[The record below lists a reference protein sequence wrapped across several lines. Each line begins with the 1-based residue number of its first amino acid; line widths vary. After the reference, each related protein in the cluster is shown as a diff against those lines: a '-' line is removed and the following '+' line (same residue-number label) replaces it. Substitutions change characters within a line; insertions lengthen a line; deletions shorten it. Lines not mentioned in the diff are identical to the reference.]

1 MKRCI
6 SILLLV
12 FMIIGGTT
20 AFADEYDPQLV
31 IKPTKEEILAG
42 EEKAADMSRLVELL
56 GLNDFSLNSRSK
68 GVVEKQYSVKE
79 IAEIA
84 AIAAKYDSE
93 TSSYSV
99 MVGLENQ
106 AKSGA
111 KAAASV
117 PTTKNLNFTTVAQ
130 ENGNYCGP
138 ASAYMVLKKEGHSYF
153 MYQTQSTLAGSTTSP
168 TRLQTNYYNQTPFG
182 SNWSS
187 TMSSYSNHSYS
198 ILWGDPYDSINRAMI
213 LVDSAIGTLALGR
226 GVVYDTVQYSNST
239 SNRLVGYPASL
250 PSNVYHYV
258 AGEGY
263 NASNPSARICLY
275 VDPNSARP
283 AAYGHRQITFRL
295 MCTLIKDRGLVF

>member
-117 PTTKNLNFTTVAQ
+117 PTETI
-130 ENGNYCGP
+130 P
-138 ASAYMVLKKEGHSYF
+138 SY
-153 MYQTQSTLAGSTTSP
+153 
-168 TRLQTNYYNQTPFG
+168 
-182 SNWSS
+182 
-187 TMSSYSNHSYS
+187 
-198 ILWGDPYDSINRAMI
+198 
-213 LVDSAIGTLALGR
+213 V
-226 GVVYDTVQYSNST
+226 
-239 SNRLVGYPASL
+239 
-250 PSNVYHYV
+250 
-258 AGEGY
+258 
-263 NASNPSARICLY
+263 
-275 VDPNSARP
+275 
-283 AAYGHRQITFRL
+283 
-295 MCTLIKDRGLVF
+295 